1 MNSNRDKLVGEVRKL
16 LTECGFYVS
25 DPISLKG
32 ISFDIVARRDDQLLI
47 LKILQNV
54 DALGKDDADQMR
66 NLSTALNASPA
77 VIGIRSS
84 SKKLDQGIIYS
95 RFGIPILAFST
106 LEEFMK
112 EGIPPFIFA
121 APGGLYVKID
131 SDLLRNLRQ
140 ERNISLGALAEI
152 AGVSRKA
159 IQMYEEGMGTMIEI
173 AMKMEEFLNEPLVVP
188 LNPFEYTVNRE
199 RISEFLEDDDIL
211 HEDIFAILKSIGYS
225 VLPTARCPF
234 EAITTDE
241 KIMLLTGVERYGPL
255 LQKKAFAVES
265 ISRIV
270 EKDAMIIT
278 DRDSGLKSV
287 GETPLISRDEL
298 KDADDRDDVLDL
310 IRQRSRKKEG

>member
-1 MNSNRDKLVGEVRKL
+1 MNRERLVADVRAL

-32 ISFDIVARRDDQLLI
+32 ISFDVVARRDDQLLI

-54 DALGKDDADQMR
+54 DALGKEDADQMR
-66 NLSTALNASPA
+66 NLANVLNGSPA
-77 VIGIRSS
+77 VIGLRSS
-84 SKKLDQGIIYS
+84 SKKLEEGIIYS
-95 RFGIPILAFST
+95 RFGIAILSFST

-112 EGIPPFIFA
+112 EGVPPFIFA

-140 ERNISLGALAEI
+140 ERNISLGTLAEI

-173 AMKMEEFLNEPLVVP
+173 AMKMEEFLNEPLVLP
-188 LNPFEYTVNRE
+188 LNPFEHIKDKEIPYE
-199 RISEFLEDDDIL
+199 LLEDDDIL

-255 LQKKAFAVES
+255 LEKKASAVAS
-265 ISRIV
+265 VSKVV
-270 EKDAMIIT
+270 EREAMIIT
-278 DRDSGLKSV
+278 DKESSVKSL
-287 GETPLISRDEL
+287 GMTPLISRDEL
-298 KDADDRDDVLDL
+298 FDVEDRDDVLDL
-310 IRQRSRKKEG
+310 IRERSKKKEK